1 MDSYLV
7 LRGLKTLHLRMQ
19 RHCEN
24 ALKVA
29 EFLENHPK
37 VKTVYYPGL
46 KNHPNHEIAKK
57 QMRGFGGVVSF
68 NFVSGKKED
77 AISFFEK
84 IKLITVA
91 QSLGGV
97 ESIASYPVMM
107 SHASIPENKRLEI
120 GITDDLVRLSIGI
133 EDADDIIEDL
143 NQAIT

>member
-1 MDSYLV
+1 M
-7 LRGLKTLHLRMQ
+7 K
-19 RHCEN
+19 
-24 ALKVA
+24 
-29 EFLENHPK
+29 
-37 VKTVYYPGL
+37 
-46 KNHPNHEIAKK
+46 
-57 QMRGFGGVVSF
+57 GFGGVVSF
-68 NFVSGKKED
+68 TFTSGKKED